1 MRHLSSM
8 SASICVILHAFEPC
22 LIHGKHYCGF
32 IIITYDAVL
41 NPISVCAD
49 LLSEID
55 FPSVIAFTSLPRGS
69 CAIRVLFLRH
79 LRHGLIHDQVSLGE
93 PPDVLGAIHH
103 SGMMNGALSL
113 IVIGGAGCVKPV
125 SLRAEPKV
133 DVSG

>member
-55 FPSVIAFTSLPRGS
+55 FPSVIAFTSLPRGI

-79 LRHGLIHDQVSLGE
+79 LRHCLIHD
-93 PPDVLGAIHH
+93 
-103 SGMMNGALSL
+103 
-113 IVIGGAGCVKPV
+113 
-125 SLRAEPKV
+125 
-133 DVSG
+133 